1 MPTPINSYRLLIDAV
16 SLRDRIRFTDT
27 DKAGRRIMRVIVEF
41 VKFLKDRKYWL
52 IPIFLWLA
60 LVGGLVVATQGSAIA
75 PFIYTLF

>member
-1 MPTPINSYRLLIDAV
+1 MKVLCPA
-16 SLRDRIRFTDT
+16 
-27 DKAGRRIMRVIVEF
+27 RRIMRVIVEF
-41 VKFLKDRKYWL
+41 VKFLKDRKKYWL